1 MAGRLAR
8 MKESVDRRRHV
19 GMTAERWDGSP
30 RAWSVDSHT
39 SGSRG
44 GIAHEHAR
52 GPDLAFV
59 VSMSI
64 STKSLPIPV
73 ASARKNFS
81 DVVAQARAGQR
92 IKLTR
97 HGKNVAWIIGQGDRE
112 NLAATKSKRKKRG
125 RGKP

>member
-1 MAGRLAR
+1 MVPIL
-8 MKESVDRRRHV
+8 
-19 GMTAERWDGSP
+19 
-30 RAWSVDSHT
+30 
-39 SGSRG
+39 
-44 GIAHEHAR
+44 
-52 GPDLAFV
+52 LLL

-97 HGKNVAWIIGQGDRE
+97 HGKNIAWIIGQGDRE
-112 NLAATKSKRKKRG
+112 NLATAKAKRKVR
-125 RGKP
+125 RTKP